1 MLPDVSAAI
10 DAVYRSD
17 WGGIVATLIRLVGD
31 FDVAEESAQ
40 EAFAAAV
47 DQWRD
52 SGVPDSP
59 RAWIIQTARH
69 KAIDRIRRQARL
81 EEKLKTYAAVEASPL
96 AIEPPDVDA
105 AEIPDDRL
113 RLIFT
118 CCHPALAH
126 EVQIA
131 LTLRMLC

>member
-47 DQWRD
+47 DQWRG

-69 KAIDRIRRQARL
+69 KAIDRIRRRTRL
-81 EEKLKTYAAVEASPL
+81 EEKLDTYTAAEASRAPE
-96 AIEPPDVDA
+96 EPDY
-105 AEIPDDRL
+105 
-113 RLIFT
+113 
-118 CCHPALAH
+118 
-126 EVQIA
+126 
-131 LTLRMLC
+131 